1 MVHTTTLT
9 RLAAGIFVLV
19 ALLAPMLAAANVPD
33 PTWIP
38 GMYDGGDADEVL
50 ALVWDG
56 TPAVAADAPALVEPQ
71 AVVLAPSSLVPPAP
85 PRLARPTLCRAPPL
99 V

>member
-1 MVHTTTLT
+1 MT
-9 RLAAGIFVLV
+9 RLAAAILVLV
-19 ALLAPMLAAANVPD
+19 ALLAPTLAAANVPD

-38 GMYDGGDADEVL
+38 GMYDGGDADKIL

-56 TPAVAADAPALVEPQ
+56 TPALAAGSPALLQPH
-71 AVVLAPSSLVPPAP
+71 AVVLVPSPLVAPAP
-85 PRLARPTLCRAPPL
+85 PRLARPALSRAPPL

>member
-1 MVHTTTLT
+1 MDPGRRPTIVFA
-9 RLAAGIFVLV
+9 LALV

-33 PTWIP
+33 PTWIL
-38 GMYDGGDADEVL
+38 GIYDGGDADEIL

-56 TPAVAADAPALVEPQ
+56 TPGLAAQAPVLLEPHGLVGAPAASL
-71 AVVLAPSSLVPPAP
+71 VLAP
-85 PRLARPTLCRAPPL
+85 PRFARAAVSRAPPL

>member
-1 MVHTTTLT
+1 M
-9 RLAAGIFVLV
+9 RLAAAALVLA

-38 GMYDGGDADEVL
+38 GLYDGGDADEIL

-56 TPAVAADAPALVEPQ
+56 TPAVATDPPALLEPD
-71 AVVLAPSSLVPPAP
+71 AVVFLPSLLLRPAP
-85 PRLARPTLCRAPPL
+85 PRLARAAVSRAPPL
-99 V
+99 A

>member
-1 MVHTTTLT
+1 MTG
-9 RLAAGIFVLV
+9 LAAAILVLA

-38 GMYDGGDADEVL
+38 GVYDGGDADEIL

-56 TPAVAADAPALVEPQ
+56 TPAVAADAPALREPQ
-71 AVVLAPSSLVPPAP
+71 AVVLVPLSLIAPAP
-85 PRLARPTLCRAPPL
+85 PRLARPALSRAPPL

>member
-1 MVHTTTLT
+1 MT
-9 RLAAGIFVLV
+9 RLAAAALVLV

-38 GMYDGGDADEVL
+38 GMYDGGDADEIL

-56 TPAVAADAPALVEPQ
+56 MPALTAAGPGLLEPHAVCLVAPA
-71 AVVLAPSSLVPPAP
+71 AVISAP
-85 PRLARPTLCRAPPL
+85 PHRARPAASRAPPL

>member
-1 MVHTTTLT
+1 M
-9 RLAAGIFVLV
+9 LV

-38 GMYDGGDADEVL
+38 GMYDGGDADEIL

-56 TPAVAADAPALVEPQ
+56 TPALVATPPALLEPHTVV
-71 AVVLAPSSLVPPAP
+71 AVASPTAVPAP
-85 PRLARPTLCRAPPL
+85 PRLARSAVSRAPPL